1 MSQRGENNVPSVAI
15 FMARGMFL
23 SVWVGCA
30 LISIATR
37 VRSINTLNPCPCLVD
52 ILLRFSL
59 GNHECLCMNLAAEQ
73 DAEGCLLSVETSKE
87 MNTIQRREV
96 FFFFE

>member
-15 FMARGMFL
+15 FKARGMFL

-37 VRSINTLNPCPCLVD
+37 VRSINTLNPGPCLVD
-52 ILLRFSL
+52 ILLRLSL
-59 GNHECLCMNLAAEQ
+59 GNHECLRMNLTAEQ
-73 DAEGCLLSVETSKE
+73 DAEGCLLGVKTNKE
-87 MNTIQRREV
+87 KNTIQKREV
-96 FFFFE
+96 FFCFE